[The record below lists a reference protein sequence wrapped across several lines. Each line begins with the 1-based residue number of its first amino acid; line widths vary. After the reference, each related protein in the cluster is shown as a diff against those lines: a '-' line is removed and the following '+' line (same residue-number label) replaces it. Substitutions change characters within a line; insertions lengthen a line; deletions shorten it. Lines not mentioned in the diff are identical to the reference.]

1 MTKTKPTKKATIVAP
16 KTKQKVQTV
25 TFNES
30 FNTDVKRQKTRNFIT
45 KSLFFIISIA
55 ILSGVVY
62 GGMFVYDNY
71 IKTGSLFSSQTKSEA
86 TGENTQKTATNNLE
100 KLKKILMIDE
110 MTDKDGKSIEPA
122 IATISDKELV
132 KKSNPEFYKNVEN
145 NDMLVIYP
153 SRVIIYR
160 ESENKIINVAP
171 ISASQSSQT
180 QPTNPD
186 QNK

>member
-16 KTKQKVQTV
+16 KTKQKVQTIS
-25 TFNES
+25 FNEA

-45 KSLFFIISIA
+45 KSLFFFISIV
-55 ILSGVVY
+55 ILSGIVY

-71 IKTGSLFSSQTKSEA
+71 LKTGSLFSAQSKSEA
-86 TGENTQKTATNNLE
+86 KADEANKKAANNLD
-100 KLKKILMIDE
+100 KLKSLILIDE
-110 MTDKDGKSIEPA
+110 TLDKDGKPVEPA
-122 IATISDKELV
+122 IATINDKELV
-132 KKSNPEFYKNVEN
+132 KNSNPEFYKNVEN

-171 ISASQSSQT
+171 ISQQ
-180 QPTNPD
+180 QPA
-186 QNK
+186 QAEVKK